1 MNKKRKSSHKQNI
14 PLDLVTRRVLEMTFA
29 PFDDML
35 AWLTRIGIE
44 VKRREDGEEAICWN
58 PHLQLK
64 TGFVASSDPITRA
77 VALGFAT
84 AGAVWPQVYP
94 GLLKAVNTEMKKR
107 RPTAQAAASAEQV
120 ESILQ
125 AEGIETAQS
134 SVLKPETEG
143 KEGESTPI
151 LISPTFQDLFREK
164 FQPAP

>member
-14 PLDLVTRRVLEMTFA
+14 PLDLITRRVLEMTFA

-44 VKRREDGEEAICWN
+44 VKRRGDGEEAICWN

-77 VALGFAT
+77 VALGFTT
-84 AGAVWPQVYP
+84 AGAVWPHIYP
-94 GLLKAVNTEMKKR
+94 RLLKAVDAEMKKR
-107 RPTAQAAASAEQV
+107 RATTQAVPPEEQA

-125 AEGIETAQS
+125 AEGVEAAQS
-134 SVLKPETEG
+134 SILKLETEA
-143 KEGESTPI
+143 KEGEPTPI